1 MEKFRYGKLSILGK
15 IGPREWYQGSYK
27 TAVKRFRLA
36 ATQGFANA
44 QYNLGVMMYEG
55 GQGVPQNYV
64 RAYMWTNIFARSGTK
79 HILKKRDVLA
89 SKMTPTQIEGAQDL
103 ARDCVRKE

>member
-1 MEKFRYGKLSILGK
+1 
-15 IGPREWYQGSYK
+15 
-27 TAVKRFRLA
+27 
-36 ATQGFANA
+36 
-44 QYNLGVMMYEG
+44 MMYEG

-89 SKMTPTQIEGAQDL
+89 SKMTPTQIKEAQDL
-103 ARDCVRKE
+103 ARD